1 MTPDGEAH
9 EEGTPH
15 MSKVSMVGKIT
26 CKDGQGDAMEAV
38 FADMAAACKD
48 ESGLEIYSYH
58 RGDDN
63 TYWFFALMTDQ
74 EAMKGHGQNDAMKQA
89 MAAFG
94 SVMAAPPEMHVTTPV
109 VANGFDC

>member
-1 MTPDGEAH
+1 
-9 EEGTPH
+9 

-26 CKDGQGDAMEAV
+26 CKDGEGAAMEAV

-58 RGDDN
+58 RGDNN

-94 SVMAAPPEMHVTTPV
+94 SVMAAPPEMFITTPV
-109 VANGFDC
+109 VAHGFDI

>member
-1 MTPDGEAH
+1 
-9 EEGTPH
+9 
-15 MSKVSMVGKIT
+15 MVGKIT
-26 CKDGQGDAMEAV
+26 CKDGEGDAMEAV

-74 EAMKGHGQNDAMKQA
+74 EAMKGHGRVRIGDGCPTRDARDDTGRRQRIR
-89 MAAFG
+89 
-94 SVMAAPPEMHVTTPV
+94 PV
-109 VANGFDC
+109 VPRRSTGFQI